1 MIQAR
6 PVRGILCLI
15 AASIS
20 LFAQGAEP
28 GRASTS
34 DSQTDASA
42 ICRRVA
48 QEAAAAEEIPFSV
61 MMAIS
66 LTETGRKSAQGFT
79 PWPWT
84 VNLEGK
90 GYWFT
95 TASQALEFAEAA
107 FAKGARSFD
116 VGCFQI
122 NYKWHGQAFASI
134 HEMFD
139 PRANARYAARLLKRL
154 FAERGSWPQAAG
166 AYHSQNPEH
175 AGPYAARFERIRD
188 GLIDRDAQSLP
199 ELPEDFLASFD
210 QSTLGGA
217 VPENNFPLLQG
228 GGGAALASL
237 VPVENSLGGALIGAP
252 DALPIV
258 APEAKQ

>member
-6 PVRGILCLI
+6 SVRGAVCLI
-15 AASIS
+15 GAS
-20 LFAQGAEP
+20 LGLLALGGDP
-28 GRASTS
+28 GRASTN
-34 DSQTDASA
+34 DRQNDDSA

-48 QEAAAAEEIPFSV
+48 QEAAAAAGIPFSV

-66 LTETGRKSAQGFT
+66 LVETGRKSAQGFA

-95 TASQALEFAEAA
+95 TASEAMDFAEAA

-116 VGCFQI
+116 IGCFQI
-122 NYKWHGQAFASI
+122 NYKWHGQAFGSI
-134 HEMFD
+134 REMFD
-139 PRANARYAARLLKRL
+139 PRANARYAARLLKTL
-154 FAERGSWPQAAG
+154 FAERGSWPLAAG
-166 AYHSQNPEH
+166 AYHSQDPEH
-175 AGPYAARFERIRD
+175 AGPYAARFERFRN
-188 GLIDRDAQSLP
+188 GLIDPEAETLP
-199 ELPEDFLASFD
+199 ELPEEFLASID
-210 QSTLGGA
+210 QSELGGA

-237 VPVENSLGGALIGAP
+237 VPVGNSLGGALIGAP
-252 DALPIV
+252 DALPIA
-258 APEAKQ
+258 APEAEQ